1 MTATI
6 AKTKSKKNFTKINRF
21 PPVHTITASVTPISA
36 PVDVA
41 PIGAAS
47 IDANELAQRVALLRR
62 FRELLIRQKEHFQG
76 YLAALEKQQAV
87 IESGSAEELLA
98 HVELEEQIV
107 ADIFSIQK
115 VIDPLEDMYQAAI
128 PFAPA
133 DDVPA
138 LKSALENLK
147 NQAVTQFAHNR
158 DLLSSRM
165 AEIRAEIKS
174 LRNNPFANQAR
185 SMYQNSVSASLVDI
199 SG

>member
-1 MTATI
+1 MTAAI
-6 AKTKSKKNFTKINRF
+6 AQKKSKKGLPRINRF
-21 PPVHTITASVTPISA
+21 PSKHTTQANVTPVGVASV
-36 PVDVA
+36 
-41 PIGAAS
+41 
-47 IDANELAQRVALLRR
+47 DADELAQRVALLRR
-62 FRELLIRQKEHFQG
+62 FRELLLRQKERFQS
-76 YLAALEKQQAV
+76 YLSALEKQQAV
-87 IESGSAEELLA
+87 IESGSAEELLS
-98 HVELEEQIV
+98 HVELEGQIV

-128 PFAPA
+128 PFSPA

-147 NQAVTQFAHNR
+147 NQVTTQSAHNR

-165 AEIRAEIKS
+165 AEIRAEITS
-174 LRNNPFANQAR
+174 LRNNPFASQAR

>member
-1 MTATI
+1 MTA
-6 AKTKSKKNFTKINRF
+6 ALTKIKPKKRLPTVNRF
-21 PPVHTITASVTPISA
+21 PPIHTAPSGVTPIG
-36 PVDVA
+36 
-41 PIGAAS
+41 GASVGA
-47 IDANELAQRVALLRR
+47 DELAQRVALLRR
-62 FRELLIRQKEHFQG
+62 FRELLIRQKERFQG

-128 PFAPA
+128 PVSPA

-138 LKSALENLK
+138 LKSALENLR
-147 NQAVTQFAHNR
+147 NQAAIRFAQNK

-165 AEIRAEIKS
+165 AQMRAEIKS
-174 LRNNPFANQAR
+174 LRDNPFVNQVR

>member
-1 MTATI
+1 MTAAI
-6 AKTKSKKNFTKINRF
+6 AQKKSKKGLPKINRF
-21 PPVHTITASVTPISA
+21 PPKHTTQSGVTPVSITPA
-36 PVDVA
+36 DVA
-41 PIGAAS
+41 PI
-47 IDANELAQRVALLRR
+47 DADELAQRVALLRR

-76 YLAALEKQQAV
+76 YVAALEKQQAV

-107 ADIFSIQK
+107 ADIFSLQK

-128 PFAPA
+128 PFPPA

-147 NQAVTQFAHNR
+147 NQAATQSAHNR
-158 DLLSSRM
+158 VLLSSRM
-165 AEIRAEIKS
+165 AEIRAEITS
-174 LRNNPFANQAR
+174 LRNNPFASQAR